1 MKKLALFSLL
11 TLLLLSLT
19 ACTRSRLQDKDDVP
33 SPTTTSVQSAAPQP
47 AATEPEVVAAQP
59 SATVPGETPLP
70 IATEISPTQI
80 PATQEQPSAVAT
92 ISADLDA
99 TLNELEQLL
108 GSMDTDVNVP

>member
-11 TLLLLSLT
+11 TLLLFSMT
-19 ACTRSRLQDKDDVP
+19 ACNRSRLQDKEEIS
-33 SPTTTSVQSAAPQP
+33 SPTTASAQP
-47 AATEPEVVAAQP
+47 AATEPEAAAQP
-59 SATVPGETPLP
+59 SATVPV
-70 IATEISPTQI
+70 ATEISPTQP
-80 PATQEQPSAVAT
+80 PAAQPEQPSVAAT